1 MRRVLVDGEILLDIL
16 LDRDVFAEEASKLG
30 QLIESQQI
38 EAYVTPTTLSKI
50 FEIGRESQGVEIAWQ
65 AVSQFQ
71 EIMKVCP
78 VDAHIIQKASSFKLD
93 DFEVAVQ
100 LACATVMKL
109 DVIITRKIQEFY
121 PFFQDFQD
129 IDEGILS
136 VVTAEEFL
144 ERLFSRS
151 QLAELFRFVEET
163 NKRLEVSKRIISNA
177 STIVANS
184 VDTLLTE
191 QTQLIEPDGTNRY
204 TEGQIAACLQDLEI
218 LLRYIVYALMARD
231 LNVLK
236 GGCLNGWREI
246 YQARGIGC
254 ESMRVAVQ
262 KMKQAAIAI
271 ANDPKGITPG
281 NSCSVISE
289 LATYFD
295 CVVTALAESQGL

>member
-16 LDRDVFAEEASKLG
+16 LDRDVFAEEASKLW
-30 QLIESQQI
+30 QLIESEQI

-78 VDAHIIQKASSFKLD
+78 VDANIIQKASSFKLD

-136 VVTAEEFL
+136 VVTTEEFL

-151 QLAELFRFVEET
+151 QLAGLFRFLEEA

-236 GGCLNGWREI
+236 GGSLNGWGEI

>member
-16 LDRDVFAEEASKLG
+16 LDRDVFGEEASKLW

-78 VDAHIIQKASSFKLD
+78 VDANIIQKASSFKLD

-129 IDEGILS
+129 IYEGILS

-151 QLAELFRFVEET
+151 KLAELLRFFQEA
-163 NKRLEVSKRIISNA
+163 NKRLDVSNLIISNA

-236 GGCLNGWREI
+236 GGCLNGLREI

-262 KMKQAAIAI
+262 KMKQAAIAM

-281 NSCSVISE
+281 NSCSVICE
-289 LATYFD
+289 LAAYFD